1 LHSTTKYICGHGVV
15 VGGIVTSP
23 HERFKDSLYM
33 VVKDVGASPSPFDA
47 WLVNLGL
54 KTLPLRMKCHC
65 ENAMAIARILE
76 KHPKVARV
84 YYPGLESFPQHA
96 LAKKQM
102 ADFGGI
108 VSFELKGGL
117 EAGKKLM
124 DTIHMWTLAVS
135 LGTVDSLIQH
145 PASMTHACVPR
156 EKREK
161 AGLTDGLVRL
171 SVGVEDLED
180 LKRTLEEA
188 LAKV

>member
-1 LHSTTKYICGHGVV
+1 VV
-15 VGGIVTSP
+15 VGGVVTSP
-23 HERFKDSLYM
+23 HEKFKDSLYM

-54 KTLPLRMKCHC
+54 KTLPLRMKRHC
-65 ENAMAIARILE
+65 ENAMAIARYLE

-84 YYPGLESFPQHA
+84 YYPGLETFPQHA

-102 ADFGGI
+102 SDFGGI
-108 VSFELKGGL
+108 VSCELKGGL
-117 EAGKKLM
+117 EAGKRLM
-124 DTIHMWTLAVS
+124 DAIHMWTLAVS

-161 AGLTDGLVRL
+161 AGLSDGLVRL
-171 SVGVEDLED
+171 SVGVEDVED
-180 LKRTLEEA
+180 LKRTLEQA